1 MPQFVRRR
9 VIVNKQGFVL
19 GFSAL
24 ILVVAVAA
32 VAGYNWLLGP
42 TLAASGEITA
52 IPLVVAESTAAPQAT
67 VTEPEPAAT
76 AAATETGAADL
87 VILQISQAESEVRF
101 TLTEELRGQPTTV
114 VGASDQVAG
123 EIAVDPADLSTVQV
137 GVIQVNARTLATDS
151 TQRDRAIRNQI
162 LRTDDYEY
170 ITFTPTAVIGLSGAA
185 VPGSTYT
192 FQIAGDLTIRGVT
205 QSVVFDVTATA
216 GSQSQL
222 SGTASVTIQR
232 SDYGLAIPSVPSVA
246 NVSEAVQLAIDFVAL
261 AS

>member
-1 MPQFVRRR
+1 MH
-9 VIVNKQGFVL
+9 KQAILVGLV
-19 GFSAL
+19 AL
-24 ILVVAVAA
+24 VLVVAVAA

-42 TLAASGEITA
+42 TLEASGEITA
-52 IPLVVAESTAAPQAT
+52 IPVVVAEDTAAPQAT
-67 VTEPEPAAT
+67 EIDVEPVAT
-76 AAATETGAADL
+76 AAEADASDL
-87 VILQISQAESEVRF
+87 IVLQISPAESEVRF

-151 TQRDRAIRNQI
+151 SQRDRAIRNQI

-170 ITFTPTAVIGLSGAA
+170 VTFTPTGVMGLSGAA
-185 VPGSTYT
+185 QPGSTYT
-192 FQIAGDLTIRGVT
+192 FQIAGDLTIRGLT
-205 QSVVFDVTATA
+205 QPVVFAVTATA

-232 SDYGLAIPSVPSVA
+232 SDFGLTIPSVPSVA
-246 NVSEAVQLAIDFVAL
+246 NVSEAVQLEIDFVAV
-261 AS
+261 AA